1 MFDGNMLAIED
12 IDRWIQP
19 EGLGILL
26 DRLCIEDHVIGII
39 YAQDATEVCRL
50 ATMLSNRYGLASYG
64 TFGDFIQR
72 VNRSEFI
79 RDEFNPACCITLD
92 NFSELWIGVYGEN
105 VLSDAKEVVRYWLF
119 NDLLLENDGSGK
131 AGRAL
136 WYNNDI
142 QHPYQIQGF
151 RTVRTGPVFHRYD
164 GPSVTQSSFRRFSEI
179 IAEDLDDS
187 VGDCKELDDFLG
199 SLNVNKE

>member
-19 EGLGILL
+19 EGLRILL

-39 YAQDATEVCRL
+39 YAQDATEVRRL
-50 ATMLSNRYGLASYG
+50 ATVLSNRYGLASYG
-64 TFGDFIQR
+64 TFGDFIQH
-72 VNRSEFI
+72 VNRSEFR
-79 RDEFNPACCITLD
+79 RDEFNPAFYITLD
-92 NFSELWIGVYGEN
+92 NFSELWIVVYGGN
-105 VLSDAKEVVRYWLF
+105 VLSDAKEVARYWLF
-119 NDLLLENDGSGK
+119 NELLLENDSGGK
-131 AGRAL
+131 AGRIL
-136 WYNNDI
+136 WCNNYL
-142 QHPYQIQGF
+142 HPYQIQGF
-151 RTVRTGPVFHRYD
+151 RTARTEQVFHRYD
-164 GPSVTQSSFRRFSEI
+164 GPSVIRSSFRHFSEI